1 MAASPE
7 DEAAA
12 ELAREMFAGLGAIQV
27 RRMFGGAGI
36 YCDGLFFALISD
48 GDIYL
53 KADDAF
59 ASALAGDGSRQFSW
73 TNPKTGKVTRMGY
86 WLLPESAIDDF
97 ELAAELGKRAL
108 GIARVAGAKKRRRG

>member
-1 MAASPE
+1 MAVSVE

-36 YCDGLFFALISD
+36 YCDGVFFALISD

-53 KADDAF
+53 KADEAF
-59 ASALAGDGSRQFSW
+59 AAALADDGSRQFAW

-86 WLLPESAIDDF
+86 WLLPDSAVDDF
-97 ELAAELGKRAL
+97 DLAAAL
-108 GIARVAGAKKRRRG
+108 GRRAFAIARVAGKEKKRRG